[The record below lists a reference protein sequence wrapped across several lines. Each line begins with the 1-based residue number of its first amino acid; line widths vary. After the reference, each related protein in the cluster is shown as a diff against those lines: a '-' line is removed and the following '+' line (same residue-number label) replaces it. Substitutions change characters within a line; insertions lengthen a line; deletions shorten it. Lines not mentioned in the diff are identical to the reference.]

1 MADSADEEAGL
12 LSEEETAVAG
22 RAVPPGGRAAATP
35 YDAVRIYLK
44 ARGFNQVWLT
54 KVRLPAAKRVWK
66 ATSKADP
73 RQKQDWILKCLQG
86 GRAHPLAAR
95 GVANRLVAALDM
107 LPRLLELRGGTQAS
121 VLRAV
126 MTPCAP

>member
-1 MADSADEEAGL
+1 L